1 MSLETMNNLA
11 YDIWEPGINDE
22 LENEQGSMYAW
33 LNKSSKQVYGRR
45 TKMKFLIGRSLG
57 INNIPEAGDFP
68 IAGDPVHD
76 EVEITLNRLAATT
89 EFTLE
94 EIDLL
99 NGRDAGALPVVQHK
113 LDDLVRTLRRDVIR
127 QTWGDG
133 SATLARAAGT
143 VTKVDATTITFVLSA
158 DETVQY
164 DRDRYLWLEENGM
177 LVDFA
182 TPLDMTGATT
192 NVQDYGPGAFPDS
205 ATYTAEYGL
214 HNSTPGLYSAVKPAA
229 ARIVGI
235 DRATDTVTAKV
246 ADADEFLALAVAAG
260 DHIVRRGN
268 VQSSVH
274 SPNWPLWLR
283 DPRLAGTPAVAGGDF
298 ASMEFP
304 GIQAAIDVD
313 NVYMGKDR
321 TAPEVGYWWKANVQ
335 SAGDGT
341 GALGPLTIDKI
352 LQLVNAMNTRTGRS
366 PLTKEHGFFSN
377 LGVWSS
383 YGEQVEPRVRYQ
395 GYQKIDRGWPE
406 LEIFGMPF
414 YADIHCPHNTLFL
427 IHRPTLEYRVPKYAD
442 RGTFQFQNLDG
453 SMWRYAPGIQAE
465 NPTYSGYRAKIQ
477 SHLTGMMTLICQ
489 HPRMQG
495 KLTDIEE
502 VGVPTTTS
510 TVKFTPTNVPV
521 DHAASAYS
529 DVYPPASSTP

>member
-1 MSLETMNNLA
+1 MSLESMNNLA

-33 LNKSSKQVYGRR
+33 LNKSSKEVYGRR
-45 TKMKFLIGRSLG
+45 TKMKFLVGRSLG
-57 INNIPEAGDFP
+57 INNIPEGGDFP
-68 IAGDPVHD
+68 LAGDPIHD

-133 SATLARAAGT
+133 SATLARVGAAG
-143 VTKVDATTITFVLSA
+143 VVKVDATTVTIELSA
-158 DETVQY
+158 DDTVQY
-164 DRDRYLWLEENGM
+164 DRDRFLWLEENGM
-177 LVDFA
+177 RVDFA
-182 TPLDMTGATT
+182 TPDAAVT
-192 NVQDYGPGAFPDS
+192 NLTQPGIPGPAPAGTIDPAVGYNSLPGA
-205 ATYTAEYGL
+205 
-214 HNSTPGLYSAVKPAA
+214 YSAVNAVRA
-229 ARIVGI
+229 IVVGI
-235 DRATDTVTAKV
+235 DRSTNIVTAKV
-246 ADADEFLALAVAAG
+246 ADADAVVALGIAQG
-260 DHIVRRGN
+260 DHIVRSGN
-268 VQSSVH
+268 VQSSAN
-274 SPNWPLWLR
+274 SPNWPIWLR
-283 DPRLAGTPAVAGGDF
+283 SGISAGF

-313 NVYMGKDR
+313 NVYMTKDR
-321 TAPEVGYWWKANVQ
+321 TQPDVGYWWKANVQ

-341 GALGPLTIDKI
+341 CALGPLTIDKI
-352 LQLVNAMNTRTGRS
+352 LQLVNAMNTRTGKS

-427 IHRPTLEYRVPKYAD
+427 IHRPSLQYRVPKYAD
-442 RGTFQFQNLDG
+442 RGTFQFQNMDG
-453 SMWRYAPGIQAE
+453 SMWRYVPGQQGTD
-465 NPTYSGYRAKIQ
+465 TYSGYKAMIQ

-502 VGVPTTTS
+502 VGVPS
-510 TVKFTPTNVPV
+510 SSPKVRFTPTSIAPA
-521 DHAASAYS
+521 DTTSAYE
-529 DVYPPASSTP
+529 DVA